1 VKGDTIMARQTM
13 PAARQVAAG
22 ATKRMSGAR
31 ALIECLDRV
40 GVEVMF
46 GHPGGAALPLYDAL
60 YDARQIRH
68 VLVRHEQVAA
78 HAAVGYHRVTG
89 KVGVCMATSGPG
101 ATNLLTGITDAM
113 MDSAG
118 IVAIT
123 GQVSTLAIGTDAFQ
137 EADVMGMTMPITKHN
152 CLVQTAT
159 DLPRIVLQC
168 FLIAAT
174 GRPGP
179 VLVDIPRDIAQT
191 ETEFEFPEQVTLRS
205 GKVPPA
211 VPSPNQIAAA
221 AALLS
226 QASRPIVYA
235 GGGII
240 SSNAAPELTAFACKA
255 RIPVTTTLMGKGGFP
270 ETDPLSLGMLGMH
283 GTAYANFAIN
293 AADIILA
300 VGVRFDDR
308 VTGRLKDFAPQAR
321 FIHID
326 IDPAEIGKNKPAH
339 VPIVGDAREALRVLA
354 AQVTPPECEA
364 WHRQIAEWKER
375 HPLRYRQEG
384 DTIKPQFAIDAI
396 YRATK
401 GQAIVVTDVGQHQMW
416 AAQFYLSTQPRTW
429 VTSGGLGAM
438 GFGFPAALG
447 AQMGRPDALV
457 CAIVGDGGFQMTL
470 QDLATAVEWGLPI
483 KIYVIN
489 NKCLGM
495 VRQWQQLFYRERY
508 SHVML
513 QNPDFAK
520 LAEAFGAV
528 GIAVRRPEEVAPAIE
543 RSLEVTDGPCLVD
556 VHCDPGE
563 NCYPMI
569 PSGQSIKEMIIEGM

>member
-1 VKGDTIMARQTM
+1 MARQTVPGAR
-13 PAARQVAAG
+13 PA
-22 ATKRMSGAR
+22 TNSTIKRMSGAR

-40 GVEVMF
+40 GVAVIF

-123 GQVSTLAIGTDAFQ
+123 GQVSTAAIGTDAFQ
-137 EADVMGMTMPITKHN
+137 EADVMGMTMPVTKHN
-152 CLVQTAT
+152 CLVQTPA
-159 DLPRIVLQC
+159 DLPRMVLQC
-168 FLIAAT
+168 FLIAGT

-179 VLVDIPRDIAQT
+179 VLVDIPRDIAAT
-191 ETEFEFPEQVTLRS
+191 EADFEFPEQVTLRS

-221 AALLS
+221 AQLLS
-226 QASRPIVYA
+226 RASRPIIYA
-235 GGGII
+235 GGGVL
-240 SSNAAPELTAFACKA
+240 SSNAAPELTALARKT

-283 GTAYANFAIN
+283 GTAYANYAIN
-293 AADIILA
+293 AADVILA

-308 VTGRLKDFAPQAR
+308 VTGRLKDFAPHAK
-321 FIHID
+321 FIHVD

-339 VPIVGDAREALRVLA
+339 VPIVGDAKEALRVLTS
-354 AQVTPPECEA
+354 QVTPPESEA

-384 DTIKPQFAIDAI
+384 DVILPQFAIDEI
-396 YRATK
+396 YRGTQGK
-401 GQAIVVTDVGQHQMW
+401 AIVATDVGQHQMW
-416 AAQFYLSTQPRTW
+416 AAQFYRSTEPRTW

-447 AQMGRPDALV
+447 AQIGRPDALV
-457 CAIVGDGGFQMTL
+457 CAIVGDGGFQMTM

-483 KIYVIN
+483 KIYIIN
-489 NKCLGM
+489 NKSLGM

-508 SHVML
+508 SHVWL

-528 GIAVRRPEEVAPAIE
+528 GLTVRRPEEVAPAIA
-543 RSLEVTDGPCLVD
+543 RSLEVTDRPCLVD
-556 VHCDPGE
+556 IFCRPEE

-569 PSGQSIKEMIIEGM
+569 PSGQSIKEMIIEGK

>member
-1 VKGDTIMARQTM
+1 MARQTV
-13 PAARQVAAG
+13 PGTRTAG
-22 ATKRMSGAR
+22 TSTIKRMSGAR

-40 GVEVMF
+40 GVEVIF

-123 GQVSTLAIGTDAFQ
+123 GQVSTKVIGTDAFQ
-137 EADVMGMTMPITKHN
+137 EADVMGMSMPVTKHN
-152 CLVQTAT
+152 CLVQTPA
-159 DLPRIVLQC
+159 DLPRMVLQC
-168 FLIAAT
+168 FLIAGT

-179 VLVDIPRDIAQT
+179 VLVDIPRDIAAT
-191 ETEFEFPEQVTLRS
+191 EADFEFPEQVTLRS

-221 AALLS
+221 ASLLS
-226 QASRPIVYA
+226 QASQPVIYA
-235 GGGII
+235 GGGVL
-240 SSNAAPELTAFACKA
+240 SSNAAAELTALARKT

-283 GTAYANFAIN
+283 GTAYANYATN
-293 AADIILA
+293 AADVILA

-308 VTGRLKDFAPQAR
+308 VTGRLKDFAPNAK

-354 AQVTPPECEA
+354 AQVTPPDCQA
-364 WHRQIAEWKER
+364 WHRQIAEWKDR
-375 HPLRYRQEG
+375 YPLRYRQEG
-384 DTIKPQFAIDAI
+384 DAILPQFAIDEI
-396 YRATK
+396 YRATQGK
-401 GQAIVVTDVGQHQMW
+401 AIVVTDVGQHQMW
-416 AAQFYLSTQPRTW
+416 AAQFYRSTEPRTW

-447 AQMGRPDALV
+447 AQIGRPDALV

-483 KIYVIN
+483 KIYLIN
-489 NKCLGM
+489 NGSLGM

-508 SHVML
+508 SHVFL

-520 LAEAFGAV
+520 VAEAFGAV
-528 GIAVRRPEEVAPAIE
+528 GLTARRPEEVAPAIV
-543 RSLEVTDGPCLVD
+543 RSLEITDRPCLVNFF
-556 VHCDPGE
+556 CRPEE

-569 PSGQSIKEMIIEGM
+569 PSGQSIKEMIIEGK

>member
-1 VKGDTIMARQTM
+1 MARQTM

-113 MDSAG
+113 MDSAAL
-118 IVAIT
+118 VAIT

-159 DLPRIVLQC
+159 DLPRMVLQC

-179 VLVDIPRDIAQT
+179 VLVDIPRDVAQT

-240 SSNAAPELTAFACKA
+240 SSNAAPELTAFARKA

-354 AQVTPPECEA
+354 TQVTPPDCEA

-375 HPLRYRQEG
+375 QPLRYRQEG

-508 SHVML
+508 SHVWL
-513 QNPDFAK
+513 RNPDFAK

-528 GIAVRRPEEVAPAIE
+528 GIAVHRPEEVAPAIE
-543 RSLEVTDGPCLVD
+543 RSLEVTDRPCLVD

-569 PSGQSIKEMIIEGM
+569 PSGQSIKEMIIEGT

>member
-1 VKGDTIMARQTM
+1 MARQTM
-13 PAARQVAAG
+13 SGARPLVTG
-22 ATKRMSGAR
+22 TPKRMSGAR
-31 ALIECLDRV
+31 ALIECLRRA
-40 GVEVMF
+40 GVDMMF

-60 YDARQIRH
+60 YDARDIRH

-123 GQVSTLAIGTDAFQ
+123 GQVSTHAIGTDAFQ
-137 EADVMGMTMPITKHN
+137 EADVLGMTVPVTKHN
-152 CLVQTAT
+152 CLVQTAAE
-159 DLPRIVLQC
+159 LPRTVLQC
-168 FLIAAT
+168 FLIAGS

-191 ETEFEFPEQVTLRS
+191 ELEFEFPEQVTLRS
-205 GKVPPA
+205 GKLPPS
-211 VPSPNQIAAA
+211 VPSPNQITAA

-226 QASRPIVYA
+226 GAARPVVYA
-235 GGGII
+235 GGGIM
-240 SSNAAPELTAFACKA
+240 SGNAASELTAFVRAT

-270 ETDPLSLGMLGMH
+270 ETDELSLGMLGMH
-283 GTAYANFAIN
+283 GTAYANYAIN
-293 AADIILA
+293 AADVILA

-308 VTGRLKDFAPQAR
+308 VTGRLKDFAPGAR
-321 FIHID
+321 FIHVD

-339 VPIVGDAREALRVLA
+339 VPIVGDAREALRALTP
-354 AQVTPPECEA
+354 QVKPPDCES
-364 WHRQIAEWKER
+364 WRRQITEWKAR
-375 HPLRYRQEG
+375 YPLRYRQEG
-384 DTIKPQFAIDAI
+384 DTIKPQFAIDMI
-396 YRATK
+396 YRETK
-401 GQAIVVTDVGQHQMW
+401 GQSVVATDVGQHQMW
-416 AAQFYLSTQPRTW
+416 AAQFYLSTEPRMW

-447 AQMGRPDALV
+447 AQMGRPDAPV
-457 CAIVGDGGFQMTL
+457 CAIVGDGGFQMTM
-470 QDLATAVEWGLPI
+470 QDLATATEWRLPI
-483 KIYVIN
+483 KIYIIN
-489 NKCLGM
+489 NKSLGM

-508 SHVML
+508 SHVWL

-520 LAEAFGAV
+520 LAEAFGGV
-528 GIAVRRPEEVAPAIE
+528 GITVRRADEVVPAIR
-543 RSLEVTDGPCLVD
+543 RSLDVTDRPCVLD
-556 VHCDPGE
+556 ILCDPTE

-569 PSGQSIKEMIIEGM
+569 PSGQSVAEMIVEGT

>member
-1 VKGDTIMARQTM
+1 MARPTTIG
-13 PAARQVAAG
+13 ARSVATAT
-22 ATKRMSGAR
+22 TKRMSGAR
-31 ALIECLDRV
+31 ALIECLQRA

-60 YDARQIRH
+60 YDAAHIRH

-101 ATNLLTGITDAM
+101 ATNLLTGITDAI

-123 GQVSTLAIGTDAFQ
+123 GQVSTHVIGRDAFQ
-137 EADVMGMTMPITKHN
+137 EADVVGMTMPVTKHN
-152 CLVQTAT
+152 CLVETPA
-159 DLPRIVLQC
+159 DLPRMVLQS
-168 FLIAAT
+168 FLIAGM

-179 VLVDIPRDIAQT
+179 VLVDIPRDVAQA
-191 ETEFEFPEQVTLRS
+191 EAEFEFPEQVTVRS
-205 GKVPPA
+205 GKIPPA

-221 AALLS
+221 AALLG
-226 QASRPIVYA
+226 QASRPIIYA
-235 GGGII
+235 GGGVI
-240 SSNAAPELTAFACKA
+240 SSNAAAELATLAHKTG
-255 RIPVTTTLMGKGGFP
+255 IPVTTTLMGKGGFP

-283 GTAYANFAIN
+283 GTAYANYAIN
-293 AADIILA
+293 DADVILA

-308 VTGRLKDFAPQAR
+308 VTGRLSDFAPKAK

-354 AQVTPPECEA
+354 PQVAPPDLVA

-375 HPLRYRQEG
+375 YPLRYRQG
-384 DTIKPQFAIDAI
+384 SDVVLPQFAIDQV
-396 YRATK
+396 YRMTK
-401 GQAIVVTDVGQHQMW
+401 GQAIVATDVGQHQMW
-416 AAQFYLSTQPRTW
+416 AAQFYLMTEPRTW

-447 AQMGRPDALV
+447 AQIGRPEALT
-457 CAIVGDGGFQMTL
+457 CAIVGDGGFQMTM
-470 QDLATAVEWGLPI
+470 QDLATAVEWELPI
-483 KIYVIN
+483 KIYIIN
-489 NKCLGM
+489 NGSLGM

-508 SHVML
+508 SHVHL
-513 QNPDFAK
+513 RNPDFAR

-528 GIAVRRPEEVAPAIE
+528 GITVRRPEEVGPAIE
-543 RSLEVTDGPCLVD
+543 RSLAVTDRPCLVD
-556 VHCDPGE
+556 FLCDPEE

-569 PSGQSIKEMIIEGM
+569 PSGQSIKEMIVEGT

>member
-1 VKGDTIMARQTM
+1 MVRQTVPGVR
-13 PAARQVAAG
+13 PATASV
-22 ATKRMSGAR
+22 TKRMSGAR

-60 YDARQIRH
+60 YDARHIRH

-152 CLVQTAT
+152 CLVQTPA
-159 DLPRIVLQC
+159 DLPRMVLQC

-240 SSNAAPELTAFACKA
+240 SSNAAPELTVFARQA

-293 AADIILA
+293 AADVILA

-308 VTGRLKDFAPQAR
+308 VTGRLKDFAPQAK

-354 AQVTPPECEA
+354 AQVTPPDCEV
-364 WHRQIAEWKER
+364 WHRQIAEWRQR
-375 HPLRYRQEG
+375 HPLRYHQEG

-489 NKCLGM
+489 NKSLGM

-508 SHVML
+508 SHVWL

-520 LAEAFGAV
+520 VAEAFGAV
-528 GIAVRRPEEVAPAIE
+528 GISVQRPEEVTPAIE
-543 RSLEVTDGPCLVD
+543 RSLAVTDRPCLLD
-556 VHCDPGE
+556 IMCHPGE

-569 PSGQSIKEMIIEGM
+569 PSGQSIKEMIIEGP

>member
-1 VKGDTIMARQTM
+1 MAMARPT
-13 PAARQVAAG
+13 
-22 ATKRMSGAR
+22 ATGTKPVTTGTIKRMSGAR
-31 ALIECLDRV
+31 ALIECLQRA

-123 GQVSTLAIGTDAFQ
+123 GQVSTLVIGRDAFQ
-137 EADVMGMTMPITKHN
+137 EADVLGMTMPVTKHN
-152 CLVQTAT
+152 CLVQTPA
-159 DLPRIVLQC
+159 DLPRLLLQS
-168 FLIAAT
+168 FLIAGM

-179 VLVDIPRDIAQT
+179 VLVDIPRDVAQA
-191 ETEFEFPEQVTLRS
+191 ETEFEFPEQVRLRS
-205 GKVPPA
+205 GKVPPT

-221 AALLS
+221 ALLLS
-226 QASRPIVYA
+226 QASRPVIYA
-235 GGGII
+235 GGGVI
-240 SSNAAPELTAFACKA
+240 SSNAATELAALA
-255 RIPVTTTLMGKGGFP
+255 RKTSIPVTTTLMGKGGFP

-293 AADIILA
+293 EADVILA

-308 VTGRLKDFAPQAR
+308 VTGRLSDFAPKAK

-326 IDPAEIGKNKPAH
+326 IDPAEIGKNKPAL

-354 AQVTPPECEA
+354 PQVTPPDVEA
-364 WHRQIAEWKER
+364 WHRQIAEWKQR
-375 HPLRYRQEG
+375 YPLRYRQEA
-384 DTIKPQFAIDAI
+384 DTILPQFAIDQV
-396 YRATK
+396 YRLTE
-401 GQAIVVTDVGQHQMW
+401 GRAIVATDVGQHQMW
-416 AAQFYLSTQPRTW
+416 AAQFYLTTEPRTW

-447 AQMGRPDALV
+447 AQLGRPDALV
-457 CAIVGDGGFQMTL
+457 CAIVGDGGFQMTM

-483 KIYVIN
+483 KIYIIN
-489 NKCLGM
+489 NASLGM
-495 VRQWQQLFYRERY
+495 VRQWQKLFYRERY
-508 SHVML
+508 SHVRL
-513 QNPDFAK
+513 QNPDFGR

-528 GIAVRRPEEVAPAIE
+528 GITVRRPEEVAPAIE
-543 RSLEVTDGPCLVD
+543 RSLGVVDRPCLVD
-556 VHCDPGE
+556 FVCHPEED
-563 NCYPMI
+563 CYPMI
-569 PSGQSIKEMIIEGM
+569 PSGQSIKEMIIEET

>member
-1 VKGDTIMARQTM
+1 
-13 PAARQVAAG
+13 
-22 ATKRMSGAR
+22 MSGAR
-31 ALIECLDRV
+31 ALTECLQRA

-60 YDARQIRH
+60 YDARSIRH

-89 KVGVCMATSGPG
+89 RVGVCMATSGPG

-123 GQVSTLAIGTDAFQ
+123 GQVSTLAIGRDAFQ
-137 EADVMGMTMPITKHN
+137 EADVVGMTMPVTKHN
-152 CLVQTAT
+152 CLVQNVT
-159 DLPRIVLQC
+159 DLPRMVLQS
-168 FLIAAT
+168 FVIAGT

-191 ETEFEFPEQVTLRS
+191 EAEFEFPEQVPLRS

-221 AALLS
+221 AAMLS
-226 QASRPIVYA
+226 QAARPIIYA
-235 GGGII
+235 GGGVI
-240 SSNAAPELTAFACKA
+240 SSNAAAELTALARQT
-255 RIPVTTTLMGKGGFP
+255 RIPVTTTLMGKGGYP

-283 GTAYANFAIN
+283 GTAYANYAIN
-293 AADIILA
+293 EADVILA

-354 AQVTPPECEA
+354 PQVTPPACAA
-364 WHRQIAEWKER
+364 WHQQIDEWKR
-375 HPLRYRQEG
+375 RYPLRYRQEG
-384 DTIKPQFAIDAI
+384 DVILPQFVIDQA
-396 YRATK
+396 YRVTK
-401 GQAIVVTDVGQHQMW
+401 GQAVVATDVGQHQMW
-416 AAQFYLSTQPRTW
+416 AAQFYQSTEPRTW

-447 AQMGRPDALV
+447 AQMGRPEALV
-457 CAIVGDGGFQMTL
+457 CAIVGDGGFQMTM
-470 QDLATAVEWGLPI
+470 QDLSTAVEYGLPI
-483 KIYVIN
+483 KIYIIN
-489 NKCLGM
+489 NKSLGM

-508 SHVML
+508 SHVWL
-513 QNPDFAK
+513 RNPDFAK

-528 GIAVRRPEEVAPAIE
+528 GMTVQRPDEVVPALE
-543 RSLEVTDGPCLVD
+543 RSLQVTDRPCIID
-556 VHCDPGE
+556 FACDPEE

-569 PSGQSIKEMIIEGM
+569 PSGQSIKEMIIEGE

>member
-1 VKGDTIMARQTM
+1 MARQTL
-13 PAARQVAAG
+13 PGTRPVAAG
-22 ATKRMSGAR
+22 TPKRMSGAC
-31 ALIECLDRV
+31 ALIECLRRA
-40 GVEVMF
+40 GVDVMF

-60 YDARQIRH
+60 YDAREIRH

-123 GQVSTLAIGTDAFQ
+123 GQVSTQAIGTDAFQ
-137 EADVMGMTMPITKHN
+137 EADVMGMTMPVTKHN
-152 CLVQTAT
+152 CLVQTAAE
-159 DLPRIVLQC
+159 LPRTVLQS
-168 FLIAAT
+168 FLIAGT

-191 ETEFEFPEQVTLRS
+191 ELEFEFPEQVPLRS
-205 GKVPPA
+205 GKVPPS

-226 QASRPIVYA
+226 RAARPVVYA
-235 GGGII
+235 GGGIM
-240 SSNAAPELTAFACKA
+240 SGNAASELAAFAHRT
-255 RIPVTTTLMGKGGFP
+255 RIPVTTTLMGKGAFP

-283 GTAYANFAIN
+283 GTAYANHAIN
-293 AADIILA
+293 AADVILA

-308 VTGRLKDFAPQAR
+308 VTGRLKDFAPGAR

-339 VPIVGDAREALRVLA
+339 VPIVGDAREALRALTP
-354 AQVTPPECEA
+354 QVTPPDAEP
-364 WHRQIAEWKER
+364 WHRQIAEWR
-375 HPLRYRQEG
+375 ARYPLRYRQEG
-384 DTIKPQFAIDAI
+384 DTIKPQFAIDMV

-401 GQAIVVTDVGQHQMW
+401 GQAVVATDVGQHQMW
-416 AAQFYLSTQPRTW
+416 AAQFYLSTEPRTW

-447 AQMGRPDALV
+447 AQMGRPDAVV
-457 CAIVGDGGFQMTL
+457 CAIVGDGGFQMTM
-470 QDLATAVEWGLPI
+470 QDLATAVEWQLPI

-489 NKCLGM
+489 NQSLGM

-508 SHVML
+508 SHVWL
-513 QNPDFAK
+513 RNPDFAK
-520 LAEAFGAV
+520 LAEAFGGV
-528 GIAVRRPEEVAPAIE
+528 GISVRRADEVVPAVE
-543 RSLEVTDGPCLVD
+543 RSLQVTDRPCVLD
-556 VHCDPGE
+556 IICDPNE

-569 PSGQSIKEMIIEGM
+569 PSGQSIAEMIVEGT

>member
-1 VKGDTIMARQTM
+1 MAMARPT
-13 PAARQVAAG
+13 
-22 ATKRMSGAR
+22 ATGTKPVTTGTIKRMSGAR
-31 ALIECLDRV
+31 ALIECLQRV

-123 GQVSTLAIGTDAFQ
+123 GQVSTLVIGRDAFQ
-137 EADVMGMTMPITKHN
+137 EADVLGMTMPVTKHN
-152 CLVQTAT
+152 CLVQTPA
-159 DLPRIVLQC
+159 DLPRLLLQS
-168 FLIAAT
+168 FLIAGM

-179 VLVDIPRDIAQT
+179 VLVDIPRDVAQA
-191 ETEFEFPEQVTLRS
+191 ETEFEFPEQVSLRS
-205 GKVPPA
+205 GKVPPT

-221 AALLS
+221 ALLLS
-226 QASRPIVYA
+226 QASRPVIYA
-235 GGGII
+235 GGGVI
-240 SSNAAPELTAFACKA
+240 SSNAAAELATLA
-255 RIPVTTTLMGKGGFP
+255 RKTSIPVTTTLMGKGGFP

-293 AADIILA
+293 EADVILA

-308 VTGRLKDFAPQAR
+308 VTGRLSDFAPKAK

-326 IDPAEIGKNKPAH
+326 IDPAEIGKNKPAL

-354 AQVTPPECEA
+354 PQVTPPDVEA
-364 WHRQIAEWKER
+364 WHRQIAEWKQR
-375 HPLRYRQEG
+375 YPLRYRQEA
-384 DTIKPQFAIDAI
+384 DTILPQFAIDQV
-396 YRATK
+396 YRLTE
-401 GQAIVVTDVGQHQMW
+401 GRAIVATDVGQHQMW
-416 AAQFYLSTQPRTW
+416 AAQFYLTTEPRTW

-447 AQMGRPDALV
+447 AQLGRPDALV
-457 CAIVGDGGFQMTL
+457 CAIVGDGGFQMTM

-483 KIYVIN
+483 KIYIIN
-489 NKCLGM
+489 NASLGM
-495 VRQWQQLFYRERY
+495 VRQWQKLFYRERY
-508 SHVML
+508 SHVRL
-513 QNPDFAK
+513 QNPDFAR

-528 GIAVRRPEEVAPAIE
+528 GITVRRPEEVAPAIE
-543 RSLEVTDGPCLVD
+543 RSLGVVDRPCLVD
-556 VHCDPGE
+556 FVCHPEE

-569 PSGQSIKEMIIEGM
+569 PSGQSIKEMIIEGT

>member
-1 VKGDTIMARQTM
+1 MTRPTM
-13 PAARQVAAG
+13 PGTRPAATRI
-22 ATKRMSGAR
+22 TKRMSGAR
-31 ALIECLDRV
+31 ALIECLERV
-40 GVEVMF
+40 GVDVMF

-68 VLVRHEQVAA
+68 LLVRHEQVAA

-113 MDSAG
+113 ADSAG

-123 GQVSTLAIGTDAFQ
+123 GQVSTLVIGTDAFQ
-137 EADVMGMTMPITKHN
+137 EADVMGMTMPITKHSS
-152 CLVQTAT
+152 LVQTAV
-159 DLPRIVLQC
+159 DLPRLVLQS
-168 FLIAAT
+168 FLIAGT

-179 VLVDIPRDIAQT
+179 VLVDIPRDVAQT
-191 ETEFEFPEQVTLRS
+191 EAEFEFPEQVTLRS

-221 AALLS
+221 AQLLS
-226 QASRPIVYA
+226 QASRPIIYA

-240 SSNAAPELTAFACKA
+240 SSNAAAELAALARQA

-283 GTAYANFAIN
+283 GTAYANYAIN
-293 AADIILA
+293 AADVILA

-308 VTGRLKDFAPQAR
+308 VTGRLKDFAPHAR

-354 AQVTPPECEA
+354 PQLAPLDCEP

-375 HPLRYRQEG
+375 YPLRYRQEG
-384 DTIKPQFAIDAI
+384 ETVKPQFAIDEI
-396 YRATK
+396 YRLTK
-401 GQAIVVTDVGQHQMW
+401 GQAIVATDVGQHQMW
-416 AAQFYLSTQPRTW
+416 AAQFYLTTQPRTW

-438 GFGFPAALG
+438 GFGFPASIG

-457 CAIVGDGGFQMTL
+457 CAFVGDGGFQMTM
-470 QDLATAVEWGLPI
+470 QDLASAVEWGLPI
-483 KIYVIN
+483 KIYIIN
-489 NKCLGM
+489 NKALGM

-508 SHVML
+508 SHVWL
-513 QNPDFAK
+513 KNPDFAK

-528 GIAVRRPEEVAPAIE
+528 GITVRRPDEVAPAIE
-543 RSLEVTDGPCLVD
+543 RSLQVTDRPCLVD
-556 VHCDPGE
+556 FACDPE
-563 NCYPMI
+563 
-569 PSGQSIKEMIIEGM
+569 E

>member
-1 VKGDTIMARQTM
+1 MARQTM
-13 PAARQVAAG
+13 PAAKQVAAG
-22 ATKRMSGAR
+22 ATKRMSGAC
-31 ALIECLDRV
+31 ALIECLDRA

-159 DLPRIVLQC
+159 DLPRMVLQC

-179 VLVDIPRDIAQT
+179 VLVDIPRDVAQT

-240 SSNAAPELTAFACKA
+240 SSNAAPELTAFARKA

-354 AQVTPPECEA
+354 AQVTPPDCEA
-364 WHRQIAEWKER
+364 WRRQITEWKER

-396 YRATK
+396 YRATG

-438 GFGFPAALG
+438 GFGFPAAVG

-483 KIYVIN
+483 KIYIIN

-508 SHVML
+508 SHVWL
-513 QNPDFAK
+513 RNPDFAK

-528 GIAVRRPEEVAPAIE
+528 GIAVHRPEEVTPAIE
-543 RSLEVTDGPCLVD
+543 RSLEVTDRPCVVD

-569 PSGQSIKEMIIEGM
+569 PSGQSVKEMIIEGT

>member
-1 VKGDTIMARQTM
+1 MARQT
-13 PAARQVAAG
+13 PPVARSAPVVT
-22 ATKRMSGAR
+22 TKRMSGAQ
-31 ALIECLDRV
+31 ALIECLRQV

-60 YDARQIRH
+60 YDAREIQH
-68 VLVRHEQVAA
+68 LLTRHEQVAA

-101 ATNLLTGITDAM
+101 ATNLITGITDAM

-123 GQVSTLAIGTDAFQ
+123 GQVSTHAIGRDAFQ
-137 EADVMGMTMPITKHN
+137 EADVTGITMPVTKHN
-152 CLVQTAT
+152 VLVQKAA
-159 DLPRIVLQC
+159 DLPRLVLEA
-168 FLIAAT
+168 FLIAGC

-179 VLVDIPRDIAQT
+179 VLVDIPRDIAAG
-191 ETEFEFPEQVTLRS
+191 EAAFEFPEQVTLRS
-205 GKVPPA
+205 GKVPSA
-211 VPSPNQIAAA
+211 VPSPNQVAAA

-226 QASRPIVYA
+226 QAVRPIIYA
-235 GGGII
+235 GGGVI
-240 SSNAAPELTAFACKA
+240 SSNAAPDLFALAQRA

-270 ETDPLSLGMLGMH
+270 ETDPLSVGMLGMH
-283 GTAYANFAIN
+283 GTAYSNHAIN
-293 AADIILA
+293 EADVILA

-339 VPIVGDAREALRVLA
+339 VPIVGDARETLRALTG
-354 AQVTPPECEA
+354 QVTPPACDA

-375 HPLRYRQEG
+375 YPLRYRQNG
-384 DTIKPQFAIDAI
+384 DVIKPQFAIDEI
-396 YRATK
+396 YKVTDGK
-401 GQAIVVTDVGQHQMW
+401 AIVATDVGQHQMW
-416 AAQFYLSTQPRTW
+416 AAQFYLSTEPRTW

-438 GFGFPAALG
+438 GFGFPASIG
-447 AQMGRPDALV
+447 AQMGRPDRLV
-457 CAIVGDGGFQMTL
+457 VAIVGDGGFQMTM
-470 QDLATAVEWGLPI
+470 QDLASAVEWGLPL
-483 KIYVIN
+483 KIYIIN
-489 NKCLGM
+489 NKSLGM

-508 SHVML
+508 SHVWL

-528 GIAVRRPEEVAPAIE
+528 GIAVHRPEEIRPALE
-543 RSLEVTDGPCLVD
+543 RSLQVTDRPCVLD
-556 VHCDPGE
+556 IFCDPEE

-569 PSGQSIKEMIIEGM
+569 PSGQSIKEMIVEDDRIRD

>member
-1 VKGDTIMARQTM
+1 MARTTM
-13 PAARQVAAG
+13 SGARPVLTG
-22 ATKRMSGAR
+22 APKRMSGAR
-31 ALIECLDRV
+31 ALIECLRRA
-40 GVEVMF
+40 GVDVMF

-60 YDARQIRH
+60 YDAREIHH

-123 GQVSTLAIGTDAFQ
+123 GQVSTQAIGTDAFQ
-137 EADVMGMTMPITKHN
+137 EADVIGMTMPVTKHN
-152 CLVQTAT
+152 CLVQTAAE
-159 DLPRIVLQC
+159 LPRTVLQC
-168 FLIAAT
+168 FLIAGS

-191 ETEFEFPEQVTLRS
+191 EMEFEFPEQVTLRS
-205 GKVPPA
+205 GKLPPS
-211 VPSPNQIAAA
+211 VPSPNQITAA

-226 QASRPIVYA
+226 GAARPVVYA
-235 GGGII
+235 GGGIM
-240 SSNAAPELTAFACKA
+240 SGNAASELTAFVRTT

-283 GTAYANFAIN
+283 GTAYANHAIN
-293 AADIILA
+293 AADVILA

-308 VTGRLKDFAPQAR
+308 VTGRLKDFAPGAR

-339 VPIVGDAREALRVLA
+339 VPIVGDAREALRALTS
-354 AQVTPPECEA
+354 QVTPPDCEP
-364 WHRQIAEWKER
+364 WHRQIAEWKAR
-375 HPLRYRQEG
+375 YPLRYRQEG
-384 DTIKPQFAIDAI
+384 DTIKPQFAIDMI
-396 YRATK
+396 YRETK
-401 GQAIVVTDVGQHQMW
+401 GQAVVATDVGQHQMW
-416 AAQFYLSTQPRTW
+416 AAQFYLSTEPRMW

-447 AQMGRPDALV
+447 AQMGRPDTPV
-457 CAIVGDGGFQMTL
+457 CAIVGDGGFQMTM
-470 QDLATAVEWGLPI
+470 QDLATATEWRLPI
-483 KIYVIN
+483 KIYIIN
-489 NKCLGM
+489 NKSLGM

-508 SHVML
+508 SHVWL

-520 LAEAFGAV
+520 LAEAFGGV
-528 GIAVRRPEEVAPAIE
+528 GITVRRADEVVPAVR
-543 RSLEVTDGPCLVD
+543 RSLEVTDRPCVLD
-556 VHCDPGE
+556 IMCDPNE

-569 PSGQSIKEMIIEGM
+569 PSGQSIAEMIVEGK